1 MILGKPAII
10 GSHLLC
16 RSNWVRFVFILE
28 VVYALSVFCLAIYGL
43 NSLLLTWLYRR
54 QKGVGT
60 KLPASQRSSLDP
72 LAGWLEPDHR
82 LRKDQAWYPHVTLQ
96 LPVYNERHVVERL
109 LEAVMQLEWPA
120 ERLQIQVLDDSTDD
134 TGQIIAAAL
143 ARYRARGTPIQLE
156 HVRRPDRRG
165 FKAGA
170 LQHGLTSASGEFIAI
185 FDADFIPPAD
195 FLQKTIPCFSDPR
208 VGCVQT
214 RWGHV
219 NPESSPLTRAQ
230 ALGID
235 GHFVVE
241 QSARHAVHAYLNFNG
256 TAGVWRRACMW
267 DAGGWQGDT
276 LTEDLDL
283 SYRAQLRD
291 WRIRYQ
297 PEVVVPAELPVQIDA
312 FKRQQFRWAKGSIQ
326 TALKLLGYLWRA
338 PQPAW
343 LKVMGTLHL
352 TNYSVHPLMLVNLL
366 LILPMA
372 ISQSP
377 ILRLTPFFTLA
388 AIGPPA
394 VYWTAMG
401 IQPVPLLT
409 RLGRLAV
416 LIGLGT
422 GLSVNNT
429 RAVLEAML
437 GLDSEFKRT
446 PKFAVTDRSNRWQTS
461 SYALPRD
468 PAAWLELLL
477 ALYACALLA
486 WTMSQG
492 LWGLMPWLLMYA
504 GGNAYVSAL
513 AFAQAWQ
520 TRSARAQGLA

>member
-1 MILGKPAII
+1 VSFL
-10 GSHLLC
+10 
-16 RSNWVRFVFILE
+16 FILE
-28 VVYALSVFCLAIYGL
+28 VVYALSIILLAIYGL

-54 QKGVGT
+54 QRGRRAD
-60 KLPASQRSSLDP
+60 LPARDGVHFDP
-72 LAGWLEPDHR
+72 VVDWLGPD
-82 LRKDQAWYPHVTLQ
+82 RKLGEDEAPYPHITVQ

-109 LEAVMQLEWPA
+109 LEAVVHLDWPA

-134 TGQIIAAAL
+134 TSQIIAAAL
-143 ARYRARGTPIQLE
+143 RRYRAQGTPRRLE
-156 HVRRPDRRG
+156 HVRRPDRQG

-170 LQHGLTSASGEFIAI
+170 LQYGLASANGEFVAI

-195 FLQKTIPCFSDPR
+195 FLRKTIPCFRDAR

-219 NPESSPLTRAQ
+219 NPDSSQLTRAQ

-241 QSARHAVHAYLNFNG
+241 QSARHAIQAYLNFNG
-256 TAGVWRRACMW
+256 TAGVWRRVCMK

-291 WRIRYQ
+291 WRIIYQ
-297 PEVVVPAELPVQIDA
+297 PDLVVPAELPVQIDA

-326 TALKLLGYLWRA
+326 TALKLLGRLWRTSH
-338 PQPAW
+338 PVW

-372 ISQSP
+372 ITESP
-377 ILRLTPFFTLA
+377 ILRLTPVFTLA

-394 VYWTAMG
+394 VYWTAMAVKS
-401 IQPVPLLT
+401 VPLPT

-429 RAVLEAML
+429 RAVLEAVL

-446 PKFAVTDRSNRWQTS
+446 PKFAVTARSTRWQTS

-477 ALYACALLA
+477 ALYACGLLA
-486 WTMSQG
+486 WILSQG
-492 LWGLMPWLLMYA
+492 IWGLIPWLLMYA
-504 GGNAYVSAL
+504 GGNGYVSAL

-520 TRSARAQGLA
+520 ARSVRSQGLA